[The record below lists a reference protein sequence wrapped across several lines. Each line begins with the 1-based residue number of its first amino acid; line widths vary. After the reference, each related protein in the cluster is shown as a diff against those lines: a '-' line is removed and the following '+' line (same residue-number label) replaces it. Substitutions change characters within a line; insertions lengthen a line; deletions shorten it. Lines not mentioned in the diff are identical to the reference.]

1 MKQKRVCI
9 LITEDS
15 QDCGGPKGV
24 AKWMEKRLEAYS
36 DDYNVLYTSYHVVED
51 FFPENVENYDAYLV
65 TGSHYSVNA
74 DKSWI
79 GKLETFIREIESS
92 PKKPKLF
99 GICFGHQI
107 TAKALGGEVGANDSQ
122 QLIWGFG
129 KVQIDLEL
137 ASKSFFKEAFGDHTE
152 EIWIAQ
158 SHYDQIKVLPPSS
171 KVLGKSTLCP
181 YEIIMYGDNIIT
193 LQGHPEIFKDKMLQH
208 LTHLRSN
215 NVLTSEEEKEA
226 VVFLEMMTP
235 SQEDN
240 LMQMIVN
247 FLLCK

>member
-1 MKQKRVCI
+1 MEQKRVCI

-24 AKWMEKRLEAYS
+24 AKWMENRLGAYS
-36 DDYNVLYTSYHVVED
+36 DDHNVIYTSYHVVED
-51 FFPENVENYDAYLV
+51 VFPENVDNYDAYLV

-74 DKSWI
+74 TESWI

-107 TAKALGGEVGANDSQ
+107 TAKALGGKVGINDSQ
-122 QLIWGFG
+122 RIIWGLG

-152 EIWIAQ
+152 EILIAQ
-158 SHYDQIKVLPPSS
+158 SHYDQIKVLPPDS

-181 YEIIMYGDNIIT
+181 YEIIMHGDNIIT
-193 LQGHPEIFKDKMLQH
+193 LQGHPEISKDKMLQR
-208 LTHLRSN
+208 LTHLQSN

-226 VVFLEMMTP
+226 VEFLEMMTP
-235 SQEDN
+235 CQEN
-240 LMQMIVN
+240 TLMQMIVS